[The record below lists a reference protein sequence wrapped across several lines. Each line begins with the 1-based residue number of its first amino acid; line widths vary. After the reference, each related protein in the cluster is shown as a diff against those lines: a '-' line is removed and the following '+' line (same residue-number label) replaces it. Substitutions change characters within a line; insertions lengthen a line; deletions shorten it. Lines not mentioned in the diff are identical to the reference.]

1 MKNKMIAWM
10 AGMITLVVALMIV
23 IVSLEPPKDG
33 ITRAQAFKAVALLT
47 ASRKECE
54 DHQKQAGRSHF
65 SAKEQGNWFVKY
77 MDYLYDEDYLTEEL
91 TPATLTAAQGLLT
104 YREAAYLAGQ
114 AGSAFKARV
123 GANKR
128 NLDSP
133 YPQDEF
139 WALYSAMR
147 EKLDPE
153 GKVRE
158 VTAVLYGT
166 PSNLEQAAS
175 WTAYTTGGDY
185 GFEGLALDAYM
196 DCEIRFLARE
206 GEMIAMRELVSEEV
220 TYPNVWLTD
229 GSEGHFKVYLGTLS
243 REFSISG
250 KMGKAEDLENN
261 LVDLVLSKG
270 KLTKIVLKKDR
281 INGKVLSVTEDA
293 VEIEGYG
300 RLELAP
306 NFHVYKLYGDF
317 KILSLKDILV
327 GYNLQEFVAED
338 GKLCAALVERQFDAK
353 TIRVLLMDTGFKSL
367 FHPSVDVTV
376 HGPAVLE
383 YDVKDGKTKSEELED
398 GARVQVSPG
407 DPRLEY
413 GRLEI
418 RPAGDEGITV
428 NSIERAHGTPT
439 YSGSLEIRR
448 AEEGLV
454 LVNDLYLE
462 DYLTKVV
469 PSEMPSS
476 YEKEALKAQAVC
488 ARTYAYRQIQGNA
501 YSQYGAH
508 VDDST
513 NYQVYN
519 NKACDDK
526 TTAAVQ
532 ETYGKMLFYD
542 DKAVEAF
549 YFSTSCGHT
558 TDGSVWGSEG
568 AKLPY
573 LQAVE
578 LRDRRKTLDLTDNS
592 AFDAFIRNKDVPA
605 YDSGFAMYRWETDIG
620 SDVLSGQIAGVG
632 KVQNLTV
639 TKRGPGGI
647 AQELLVEGTDGSTTV
662 KTQGNIRNAL
672 GNASLVIKKKD
683 GSTLEGSAMLPSAF
697 ISIEKRTGDDGAISF
712 HIYGGGFGHGV
723 GMSQNGAQ
731 GMAKEGKSYQE
742 ILKFF
747 YKGAELREQ

>member
-1 MKNKMIAWM
+1 MQ
-10 AGMITLVVALMIV
+10 IT
-23 IVSLEPPKDG
+23 S
-33 ITRAQAFKAVALLT
+33 KA
-47 ASRKECE
+47 
-54 DHQKQAGRSHF
+54 
-65 SAKEQGNWFVKY
+65 
-77 MDYLYDEDYLTEEL
+77 
-91 TPATLTAAQGLLT
+91 
-104 YREAAYLAGQ
+104 
-114 AGSAFKARV
+114 
-123 GANKR
+123 
-128 NLDSP
+128 
-133 YPQDEF
+133 
-139 WALYSAMR
+139 
-147 EKLDPE
+147 
-153 GKVRE
+153 
-158 VTAVLYGT
+158 
-166 PSNLEQAAS
+166 
-175 WTAYTTGGDY
+175 GDY

-353 TIRVLLMDTGFKSL
+353 TIRVLLMNTGFKSL

-376 HGPAVLE
+376 HGAAVLE

-578 LRDRRKTLDLTDNS
+578 RRDRRKTLDLTDNS

>member
-114 AGSAFKARV
+114 AGSAFKTRV

-128 NLDSP
+128 NQDSP

-147 EKLDPE
+147 QKLDPD
-153 GKVRE
+153 GKVKE

-166 PSNLEQAAS
+166 PSNLDQAAS

-243 REFSISG
+243 REFSING

-317 KILSLKDILV
+317 KILNLKDILV

-398 GARVQVSPG
+398 GANIQVSPG
-407 DPRLEY
+407 DPRLEH

-418 RPAGDEGITV
+418 RPAGDEGITI
-428 NSIERAHGTPT
+428 NSIERAHGKPT
-439 YSGSLEIRR
+439 YSGSLEIRQ

-469 PSEMPSS
+469 PSEMQSS

-526 TTAAVQ
+526 TTAAVK
-532 ETYGKMLFYD
+532 ETYGKMLFYE

-592 AFDAFIRNKDVPA
+592 AFDAFIRDKDVPA
-605 YDSGFAMYRWETDIG
+605 YDSGFSMYRWETDIG

-639 TKRGPGGI
+639 MKRGPGGI
-647 AQELLVEGTDGSTTV
+647 AQELLVEGSDGSTTV

-683 GSTLEGSAMLPSAF
+683 GSTMEGSAMLPSAF

-731 GMAKEGKSYQE
+731 GMAKDGKSYQE

-747 YKGAELREQ
+747 YKGAEVREQ

>member
-77 MDYLYDEDYLTEEL
+77 MDYLYDEDYLSEEL

-376 HGPAVLE
+376 HGAAVLE

-592 AFDAFIRNKDVPA
+592 AFDAFIRDKDVPA

>member
-1 MKNKMIAWM
+1 M
-10 AGMITLVVALMIV
+10 
-23 IVSLEPPKDG
+23 
-33 ITRAQAFKAVALLT
+33 
-47 ASRKECE
+47 
-54 DHQKQAGRSHF
+54 
-65 SAKEQGNWFVKY
+65 
-77 MDYLYDEDYLTEEL
+77 
-91 TPATLTAAQGLLT
+91 
-104 YREAAYLAGQ
+104 
-114 AGSAFKARV
+114 
-123 GANKR
+123 
-128 NLDSP
+128 
-133 YPQDEF
+133 
-139 WALYSAMR
+139 
-147 EKLDPE
+147 
-153 GKVRE
+153 
-158 VTAVLYGT
+158 
-166 PSNLEQAAS
+166 
-175 WTAYTTGGDY
+175 
-185 GFEGLALDAYM
+185 
-196 DCEIRFLARE
+196 
-206 GEMIAMRELVSEEV
+206 
-220 TYPNVWLTD
+220 
-229 GSEGHFKVYLGTLS
+229 
-243 REFSISG
+243 
-250 KMGKAEDLENN
+250 
-261 LVDLVLSKG
+261 DLVLSKG

-376 HGPAVLE
+376 HGAAVLE

-592 AFDAFIRNKDVPA
+592 AFDAFIRDKDVPA
-605 YDSGFAMYRWETDIG
+605 CDSGFAMYRWETDIG